1 MRGLNS
7 GLPDPV
13 DLVRKLAL
21 VAQGRPDAALLDTYG
36 RPFPAHATSR
46 VDDDSLPKDAAAQR
60 VRATAH
66 ASRCSR
72 LPCGGH
78 SPRDSLRETGGGGA
92 VLDTLWNFVVSRR
105 HQLLVDS
112 YLHVSAVVQS
122 LIIATVVAVLIGIVV
137 YRSPLGSSAA
147 TAAASAVLTVPS
159 FALLGL
165 LIPVLGLGVGPTIV
179 ALVVY
184 ALLPIMRNTIIGLAS
199 VDPAVTD
206 AARGV
211 GMNRLRTLAAV
222 ELPLAWPA
230 ILAGMRVSTQMIMGI
245 LALAAYAKG
254 PGLGNLIF
262 SGLSRLGSPNAVPQ
276 ALTGTVLIILLALAL
291 DGILLFVGRL
301 TISRGIRDR
310 D

>member
-1 MRGLNS
+1 MDGT
-7 GLPDPV
+7 G
-13 DLVRKLAL
+13 KTAL
-21 VAQGRPDAALLDTYG
+21 VSGE
-36 RPFPAHATSR
+36 TSR
-46 VDDDSLPKDAAAQR
+46 WGG
-60 VRATAH
+60 TA
-66 ASRCSR
+66 
-72 LPCGGH
+72 
-78 SPRDSLRETGGGGA
+78 
-92 VLDTLWNFVVSRR
+92 LDTLWTFIVHRR

-122 LIIATVVAVLIGIVV
+122 VLLATVVSVLIGILV
-137 YRSPLGSSAA
+137 YRSPFGSSI
-147 TAAASAVLTVPS
+147 ASALAGAVLTVPS

-165 LIPVLGLGVGPTIV
+165 LIPVLGLGVAPTIT

-211 GMNRLRTLAAV
+211 GMNRLRVLARI

-230 ILAGMRVSTQMIMGI
+230 ILAGMRVSTQLSMGI

-262 SGLSRLGSPNAVPQ
+262 SGLARLGSPNAVPQ
-276 ALTGTVLIILLALAL
+276 ALVGTILVVVLALVL
-291 DGILLFVGRL
+291 DGIYVLVGRL
-301 TISRGIRDR
+301 TTSRGIRD
-310 D
+310 